1 MKFIRL
7 SVGGLLVV
15 TGILLTIIPGSTLI
29 VIAGLLLLSYD
40 WPRARGWLQYCQN
53 SMSGGARKLD
63 RVLLA
68 RKLRRRH

>member
-1 MKFIRL
+1 MKYIRL

-40 WPRARGWLQYCQN
+40 WPRARGWLQFCQS